1 MPRTRPPYPPEF
13 KAEAILWGAQTR
25 SGPPR
30 ARRRRQRTGQP
41 AGSIAKVP
49 CTGDALAVGA
59 GGVWCFDPATDRAPA
74 RFNPRSGQV
83 DVAMQPGEAIGGTA
97 LAASPGSI
105 WVLTGNQLVRVDLG

>member
-1 MPRTRPPYPPEF
+1 MPLKAQLTPRQQEILRHVVEEF
-13 KAEAILWGAQTR
+13 V
-25 SGPPR
+25 S
-30 ARRRRQRTGQP
+30 TGQP
-41 AGSIAKVP
+41 VGSIAKVP